1 MLPADLVNRLDF
13 ANVNAEVMEQGGQPA
28 SAIPVLLGVTKASL
42 NTDSFLSAA
51 SFQHTIKVL
60 AGAAIEGKRDEL
72 RGLKE
77 NVIIG
82 KLIPAGTGYWQIHKE
97 ELLAAGVE
105 QRAFFEGLE
114 GRPAGG
120 APGEAKPDLAID
132 LDDIES
138 ITGDVTSDLVED
150 VLDEG
155 LSLETLTQDQGMD
168 DDLADLSF
176 LIGDLDQ
183 DVSDDE

>member
-1 MLPADLVNRLDF
+1 M
-13 ANVNAEVMEQGGQPA
+13 
-28 SAIPVLLGVTKASL
+28 
-42 NTDSFLSAA
+42 
-51 SFQHTIKVL
+51 L

-132 LDDIES
+132 LE
-138 ITGDVTSDLVED
+138 VTSNRPDWSRMCWTK
-150 VLDEG
+150 G
-155 LSLETLTQDQGMD
+155 L
-168 DDLADLSF
+168 AWRP
-176 LIGDLDQ
+176 
-183 DVSDDE
+183 